1 MKGVKIRLAT
11 LEDVSGIMPI
21 FAQIVDYHASID
33 SEVYTDADMSAFEQS
48 VQDQLTKDNWKIFV
62 AETNKK
68 IVGFLTLQM
77 RSNRRQWGNVADT
90 DGRIDCL
97 AVDENYRHMGIGT
110 KLIEW
115 VENYLKNNGVFEIR
129 LTVSIHNPNAIKC
142 YEKMGMKTYIYTMR
156 KELK

>member
-1 MKGVKIRLAT
+1 MNDIKIRLAT

-97 AVDENYRHMGIGT
+97 SVDENYRHMGIGT
-110 KLIEW
+110 KLMAE
-115 VENYLKNNGVFEIR
+115 VENYLKSQGIFEMR

-142 YEKMGMKTYIYTMR
+142 YEKMGMKKYIYSMR

>member
-1 MKGVKIRLAT
+1 MNGVKIRLAT

-21 FAQIVDYHASID
+21 FAQTVDYHASID

>member
-1 MKGVKIRLAT
+1 MSDVKIRLAT

-110 KLIEW
+110 KLMAH
-115 VENYLKNNGVFEIR
+115 VENYLKSQGIFEMR

-142 YEKMGMKTYIYTMR
+142 YEKMGMKNYIYSMR

>member
-1 MKGVKIRLAT
+1 MSNVKIRLAT

-110 KLIEW
+110 KLMAE
-115 VENYLKNNGVFEIR
+115 VENYLKSQGIFEMR

-142 YEKMGMKTYIYTMR
+142 YEKMGMKNYIYSMR

>member
-1 MKGVKIRLAT
+1 MSNVKIRLAT

-110 KLIEW
+110 KLMAQ
-115 VENYLKNNGVFEIR
+115 VENYLKSQGIFEMR

-142 YEKMGMKTYIYTMR
+142 YEKMGMKNYIYMMR

>member
-1 MKGVKIRLAT
+1 MNDIKIRLAT

-21 FAQIVDYHASID
+21 FAQTVDYHAAID
-33 SEVYTDADMSAFEQS
+33 PEVYTDADMNAFEKS
-48 VQDQLTKDNWKIFV
+48 VRDQLTKDNWKIFV
-62 AETNKK
+62 AEVETK

-110 KLIEW
+110 KLMAE
-115 VENYLKNNGVFEIR
+115 VENYLKSQGIFEMR

-142 YEKMGMKTYIYTMR
+142 YEKMGMKNYIYSMR

>member
-1 MKGVKIRLAT
+1 MNDIKIRLAT

-62 AETNKK
+62 AETGQK

-97 AVDENYRHMGIGT
+97 SVDENYRHMGIGT
-110 KLIEW
+110 KLMAE
-115 VENYLKNNGVFEIR
+115 VENYLKSQGIFEMR

-142 YEKMGMKTYIYTMR
+142 YEKMGMKNYIYSMR

>member
-1 MKGVKIRLAT
+1 MNDIKIRLAT

-21 FAQIVDYHASID
+21 FAQAVDYHASID

-110 KLIEW
+110 KLMAE
-115 VENYLKNNGVFEIR
+115 VENYLKSQGIFEMR

-142 YEKMGMKTYIYTMR
+142 YEKMGMKNYIYSMR

>member
-1 MKGVKIRLAT
+1 MSDVKIRLAT

-33 SEVYTDADMSAFEQS
+33 PEVYTDADMNAFEKS
-48 VQDQLTKDNWKIFV
+48 VREQLTKDNWKIFV

-115 VENYLKNNGVFEIR
+115 VENYLKSQGIFEMR

-142 YEKMGMKTYIYTMR
+142 YEKMGMKNYIYSMR

>member
-1 MKGVKIRLAT
+1 MNDIKIRLAT

-110 KLIEW
+110 KLMAE
-115 VENYLKNNGVFEIR
+115 VENYLKSQGIFEMR

-142 YEKMGMKTYIYTMR
+142 YEKMGMKNYIYSMR

>member
-110 KLIEW
+110 KLM
-115 VENYLKNNGVFEIR
+115 VEVEDYLKSQGIFEMR

>member
-1 MKGVKIRLAT
+1 MNGVKIRLAT

-110 KLIEW
+110 KLM
-115 VENYLKNNGVFEIR
+115 VEVEDYLKSQGIFEMR

>member
-1 MKGVKIRLAT
+1 MSDVKIRLAT

-77 RSNRRQWGNVADT
+77 RFNRRQWGNVADT

-110 KLIEW
+110 KLMAE
-115 VENYLKNNGVFEIR
+115 VENYLKSQGIFEMR

-142 YEKMGMKTYIYTMR
+142 YEKMGMKNYIYSMR

>member
-110 KLIEW
+110 KLM
-115 VENYLKNNGVFEIR
+115 VEVEDYLKSQGIFEMR

-156 KELK
+156 K

>member
-1 MKGVKIRLAT
+1 MSNVKIRLAT

-110 KLIEW
+110 KLMAE
-115 VENYLKNNGVFEIR
+115 VENYLKSQGIFEMR
-129 LTVSIHNPNAIKC
+129 LTVSIYNTNAIKC
-142 YEKMGMKTYIYTMR
+142 YEKMGMKNYIYAMR

>member
-1 MKGVKIRLAT
+1 MNDIKIRLAT

-110 KLIEW
+110 KLMVE
-115 VENYLKNNGVFEIR
+115 VENYLKSQGIFEMR

-142 YEKMGMKTYIYTMR
+142 YEKMGMKNYIYSMR

>member
-1 MKGVKIRLAT
+1 MSNVKIRLAT

-110 KLIEW
+110 KLMVE
-115 VENYLKNNGVFEIR
+115 VENYLKSQGIFEMR

-142 YEKMGMKTYIYTMR
+142 YEKMGMKNYIYAMR

>member
-1 MKGVKIRLAT
+1 MTEVMVRLAT
-11 LEDVSGIMPI
+11 TDDVSGIMPI
-21 FAQIVDYHASID
+21 FSEVVDYHAAID
-33 SEVYTDADMSAFEQS
+33 PEVYTDADMNAFEQS
-48 VQDQLTKDNWKIFV
+48 VREQLTKDNWKIFV
-62 AETNKK
+62 AEADEK

-77 RSNRRQWGNVADT
+77 RSNRRQYGNVADV

-110 KLIEW
+110 KLMVE
-115 VENYLKNNGVFEIR
+115 VENYLKSQGIFEMR

-142 YEKMGMKTYIYTMR
+142 YEKMGMKNYIYSMR

>member
-1 MKGVKIRLAT
+1 MNDIKIRLAT

-68 IVGFLTLQM
+68 IVGFLALQM

-110 KLIEW
+110 KLMVE
-115 VENYLKNNGVFEIR
+115 VENYLKSQGIFEMR

-142 YEKMGMKTYIYTMR
+142 YEKMGMKNYIYSMR

>member
-1 MKGVKIRLAT
+1 MNDIKIRLAT

-110 KLIEW
+110 KLM
-115 VENYLKNNGVFEIR
+115 VEVEDYLKSQGIFEMR

-142 YEKMGMKTYIYTMR
+142 YEKMGMKKYIYSMR